1 MDLPIWTIITEE
13 HMTQSSAQSAQS
25 AANTVHLTKLSVKC
39 TDVGEHVDWLTRL
52 MMVGVGS
59 GSVLSAEIIPS
70 STPDEN
76 EWTLVQRFHDHHL
89 LAEWQA
95 RSDRL
100 KLLEE
105 LAPKIEGNEV
115 ALNETVTSTYGTVG
129 SVAVAIVTE
138 VKSGLEAPYREFE
151 KQFQS
156 AQAKRRGYRGVYLQ
170 PPTKKT
176 PNVWTTLIRFD
187 SPDTLDEWFVSEER
201 RKLLTLAEPVV
212 SSTEFQ
218 AVTGS
223 FPGWFP
229 QEKGQKGPPN
239 WKTAMLILLGLY
251 PIVMLEIRFLNPQLH
266 SLNPAVAN
274 LIGNAISVALTTWV
288 TMPLLIKAFTKWLF
302 PKKET
307 PSWVSPVSLA
317 VLVAGFAIEVALLWR
332 LL

>member
-1 MDLPIWTIITEE
+1 
-13 HMTQSSAQSAQS
+13 MTQTSTQSKQS
-25 AANTVHLTKLSVKC
+25 TDDTVQLTKLSVKSS
-39 TDVGEHVDWLTRL
+39 DVGEHIDWLTRL

-70 STPDEN
+70 NTPDEN

-89 LAEWQA
+89 LAEW
-95 RSDRL
+95 RESSDRQ
-100 KLLEE
+100 KLLKE
-105 LAPKIEGNEV
+105 LAPKVEANQV
-115 ALNETVTSTYGTVG
+115 ALNESVTSTYGTVG

-138 VKSGLEAPYREFE
+138 VKTGLEAPYREFE

-187 SPDTLDEWFVSEER
+187 SPDALDEWFVSEER
-201 RKLLTLAEPVV
+201 KKLLTLAEPVV
-212 SSTEFQ
+212 NSTEFQ
-218 AVTGS
+218 SVTGS

-229 QEKGQKGPPN
+229 AQEKGQQGPPN

-266 SLNPAVAN
+266 SLNSAVAN
-274 LIGNAISVALTTWV
+274 FIGNSISVALTTWV
-288 TMPLLIKAFTKWLF
+288 TMPLLIKAFTPWLF
-302 PKKET
+302 PKKDT
-307 PSWVSPVSLA
+307 PAWVGPGSLA
-317 VLVAGFAIEVALLWR
+317 LLIAFFAIEIALLWR

>member
-1 MDLPIWTIITEE
+1 
-13 HMTQSSAQSAQS
+13 MTQSSSQPAPSAV
-25 AANTVHLTKLSVKC
+25 NTVHLTKLLVKSGG
-39 TDVGEHVDWLTRL
+39 GEHVDWLTRL

-76 EWTLVQRFHDHHL
+76 EWTLVQRFHDDRL

-95 RSDRL
+95 RPDRL
-100 KLLEE
+100 KLLDE
-105 LAPKIEGNEV
+105 LAPDIAANEV
-115 ALNETVTSTYGTVG
+115 ALTEAISSTFGTVG
-129 SVAVAIVTE
+129 SVAVAIVTQ
-138 VKSGLEAPYREFE
+138 VKPGQESAYREFE

-176 PNVWTTLIRFD
+176 PGVWTTLIRFD
-187 SPDTLDEWFVSEER
+187 SPDALDEWFISEER
-201 RKLLTLAEPVV
+201 KNLLTLAEPVV
-212 SSTEFQ
+212 SSTDYQ

-229 QEKGQKGPPN
+229 SQEAGQKGPPN
-239 WKTAMLILLGLY
+239 WKTALLILLGLY
-251 PIVMLEIRFLNPQLH
+251 PIVMLEIRFLNPTMH
-266 SLNPAVAN
+266 SLNPAIAN

-288 TMPLLIKAFTKWLF
+288 TMPLLIKAFTPWLF

-307 PSWVSPVSLA
+307 PAWVSPVSLA
-317 VLVAGFAIEVALLWR
+317 VLVAVFAIEVALLWR

>member
-1 MDLPIWTIITEE
+1 
-13 HMTQSSAQSAQS
+13 MTQTSTQSKQS
-25 AANTVHLTKLSVKC
+25 TDDTVQLTKLSVKSS
-39 TDVGEHVDWLTRL
+39 DVGEHIDWLTRL

-70 STPDEN
+70 NTPDEN

-89 LAEWQA
+89 LAEW
-95 RSDRL
+95 RESSDRQELL
-100 KLLEE
+100 KE
-105 LAPKIEGNEV
+105 LTPRIEANQV
-115 ALNETVTSTYGTVG
+115 ALNESVTSTYGTVG

-187 SPDTLDEWFVSEER
+187 SPDALDEWFVSEER
-201 RKLLTLAEPVV
+201 KKLLTLAEPVV
-212 SSTEFQ
+212 NSTEFQ
-218 AVTGS
+218 SVTGS

-229 QEKGQKGPPN
+229 AQEKGQQGPPN

-266 SLNPAVAN
+266 SLNSAVVN
-274 LIGNAISVALTTWV
+274 FIGNSISVALTTWV
-288 TMPLLIKAFTKWLF
+288 TMPLLIKAFTPWLF
-302 PKKET
+302 PKKDT
-307 PSWVSPVSLA
+307 PAWVGPVSLA
-317 VLVAGFAIEVALLWR
+317 LLIAVFAIEIALLWR

>member
-1 MDLPIWTIITEE
+1 
-13 HMTQSSAQSAQS
+13 MTQSSVQSAQS
-25 AANTVHLTKLSVKC
+25 TDDTVHLTKMSVKC
-39 TDVGEHVDWLTRL
+39 SDVGAHVDWLTRL

-76 EWTLVQRFHDHHL
+76 EWTLVQRFHDHNL

-95 RSDRL
+95 GSDRL

-105 LAPKIEGNEV
+105 LAPKVEAKEV
-115 ALNETVTSTYGTVG
+115 ALNEAVTSTYGTVG

-138 VKSGLEAPYREFE
+138 VKPGLEAPYREFE

-187 SPDTLDEWFVSEER
+187 SPDALDEWFVSDER
-201 RKLLTLAEPVV
+201 KRLLTLAEPVV
-212 SSTEFQ
+212 NSTEFQ
-218 AVTGS
+218 SVTGS

-229 QEKGQKGPPN
+229 SQEKGQKGPPN
-239 WKTAMLILLGLY
+239 WKTALLILLGLY

-266 SLNPAVAN
+266 SLNSAVAN
-274 LIGNAISVALTTWV
+274 FIGNAISVALTTWV
-288 TMPLLIKAFTKWLF
+288 TMPLLIKAFTPWLF
-302 PKKET
+302 PKKDT
-307 PSWVSPVSLA
+307 PKWVSPVSLA
-317 VLVAGFAIEVALLWR
+317 LLVAVFAIEIALLWR

>member
-1 MDLPIWTIITEE
+1 
-13 HMTQSSAQSAQS
+13 MTQSSTQPAPS
-25 AANTVHLTKLSVKC
+25 AANTVHLTKLSVKSG
-39 TDVGEHVDWLTRL
+39 DVGEHVDWLTRL
-52 MMVGVGS
+52 MMSGVGS

-76 EWTLVQRFHDHHL
+76 EWTLVQRFHEQHL

-95 RSDRL
+95 SSDRL

-105 LAPKIEGNEV
+105 LAPKIERNEV
-115 ALNETVTSTYGTVG
+115 ALTEAVSSSYGTVG

-138 VKSGLEAPYREFE
+138 VKSGLETPYREFE

-201 RKLLTLAEPVV
+201 KKLLTLAEPVV

-266 SLNPAVAN
+266 GLNSAVAN
-274 LIGNAISVALTTWV
+274 FIGNSISVALTTWV
-288 TMPLLIKAFTKWLF
+288 TMPLLIKAFTPWLF

-307 PSWVSPVSLA
+307 PAWVSPVSLA
-317 VLVAGFAIEVALLWR
+317 TLIVIFAIEIALLWR